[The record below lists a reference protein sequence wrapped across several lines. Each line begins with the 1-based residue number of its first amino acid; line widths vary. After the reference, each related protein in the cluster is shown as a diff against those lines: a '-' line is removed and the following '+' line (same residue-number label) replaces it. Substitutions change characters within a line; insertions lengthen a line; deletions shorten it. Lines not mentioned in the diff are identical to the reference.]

1 MDLFFKPI
9 AQKELKKLPKIEARK
24 VFKKIQILKEF
35 PFAGKPLSVEFE
47 GSRSVRA
54 WPYRIIYRIQSKRDL
69 VIETIKHRQSSY
81 KK

>member
-1 MDLFFKPI
+1 MNLFFKPV
-9 AQKELKKLPKIEARK
+9 ASKELKKLPVVEARK
-24 VFKKIQILKEF
+24 IFKKIQLLKEF
-35 PFAGKPLSVEFE
+35 PFSGKPLNGEFE

-54 WPYRIIYRIQSKRDL
+54 WPYRVIYRIQPKIGI